1 MKTMLMFWLVICYS
15 PHKKAIPYLFR
26 VALSHPPCV
35 RLRIMRWWL
44 VMAHLIHSR
53 SCGTARGL
61 DWMLYT
67 FGRIMLSVHEEKR
80 EKSVRK
86 GCFMLSSKYWVTAKK
101 NEPSCAQNISTKS
114 IEQLIES
121 FCRADTCR
129 HIGREVYTCDDLPWQ
144 LESIFVSCSLNTF
157 FASLSKRAQIGPSV
171 RPGTIS
177 EYYSAFGAT
186 NES

>member
-1 MKTMLMFWLVICYS
+1 
-15 PHKKAIPYLFR
+15 
-26 VALSHPPCV
+26 
-35 RLRIMRWWL
+35 
-44 VMAHLIHSR
+44 
-53 SCGTARGL
+53 
-61 DWMLYT
+61 MLYT
-67 FGRIMLSVHEEKR
+67 FGRIMLSVHEERR
-80 EKSVRK
+80 EKISEERMFHAVIK
-86 GCFMLSSKYWVTAKK
+86 VLSYRQK
-101 NEPSCAQNISTKS
+101 NEPSCALNISTKS

-121 FCRADTCR
+121 LLRADTCR